1 MLSDRRGW
9 EEDTSKGSGGSG
21 ALLLED
27 VTGLGMQI
35 SSPHGWNQVRGHD
48 CRHCAATPPP
58 PLCTTE
64 PCTAVRCQSSD
75 LGVVCR
81 GGAWGQVEILAT
93 GSRVRMAVNGVA
105 LLDYT
110 DPNPELIS
118 AGP

>member
-1 MLSDRRGW
+1 MEPGARVHSRRRPVSD
-9 EEDTSKGSGGSG
+9 
-21 ALLLED
+21 
-27 VTGLGMQI
+27 
-35 SSPHGWNQVRGHD
+35 
-48 CRHCAATPPP
+48 
-58 PLCTTE
+58 
-64 PCTAVRCQSSD
+64 SD